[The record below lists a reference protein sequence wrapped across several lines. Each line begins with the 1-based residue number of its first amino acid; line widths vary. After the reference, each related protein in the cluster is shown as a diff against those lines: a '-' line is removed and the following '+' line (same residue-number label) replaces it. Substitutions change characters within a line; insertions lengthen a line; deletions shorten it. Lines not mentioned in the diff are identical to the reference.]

1 MLFVGLSVMLTPRDF
16 SMSLW
21 LPDVGHRR
29 TVTIRIYDV
38 WTLRSRSW
46 ADCSTY
52 VSVCCTNHLQLM
64 MWPWSYSVVAGVL
77 FVVPAGQQYGTA
89 CNYEQV
95 PEHQLHFLLDWP
107 SSSPV
112 MKTLKTMMTRPTNS
126 VMALILSN
134 GR

>member
-1 MLFVGLSVMLTPRDF
+1 
-16 SMSLW
+16 
-21 LPDVGHRR
+21 
-29 TVTIRIYDV
+29 
-38 WTLRSRSW
+38 
-46 ADCSTY
+46 
-52 VSVCCTNHLQLM
+52 M

-95 PEHQLHFLLDWP
+95 PKHQLHFLLAWP

-134 GR
+134 CR